1 MDCLGGVAKPT
12 LGTPDSIACTG
23 RAAAQRIMPSWPS
36 GVGMKSTMIKQRLWE
51 KLHLSQWGRV
61 KAMADHLGFKI
72 QRLKGD
78 QCLLLMPNVE
88 VNDTSLISSLPAHS
102 PISRLGCA
110 RPPRKNPNRSPF
122 RTAKG
127 MRRPLPRPAE
137 RDHFGSLSAIIPS
150 LWISGVFQRDPRPLP
165 FPLARLPP
173 SR

>member
-1 MDCLGGVAKPT
+1 MAGSELKGARVGMDCLGGVAKPT

-61 KAMADHLGFKI
+61 KALADHLGFKI

-102 PISRLGCA
+102 PISRLVAQGRRGKILIDRLSGPRRVCVA
-110 RPPRKNPNRSPF
+110 RSLDPPN
-122 RTAKG
+122 
-127 MRRPLPRPAE
+127 
-137 RDHFGSLSAIIPS
+137 AII
-150 LWISGVFQRDPRPLP
+150 LEVCPR
-165 FPLARLPP
+165 
-173 SR
+173 